1 MKYYSLSSQAHLL
14 SWLLIC
20 LGNRVFLK
28 SHTRIAQQEI
38 EQPGVRPSSLHN

>member
-14 SWLLIC
+14 SWMLIC

-38 EQPGVRPSSLHN
+38 EQRGVKPSQLYN